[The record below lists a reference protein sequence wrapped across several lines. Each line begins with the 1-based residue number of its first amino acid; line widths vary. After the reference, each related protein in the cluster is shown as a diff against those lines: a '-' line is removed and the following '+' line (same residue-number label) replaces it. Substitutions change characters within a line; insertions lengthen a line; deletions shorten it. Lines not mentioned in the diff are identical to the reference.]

1 MKDYGYLI
9 GYKYIDDLE
18 IGLYIRDFLNMCS
31 ERKQLVREYKSLY
44 GIKTKYKRHH
54 NTDYNKAMGYLYM
67 FTRNQ
72 YITQKKVNSIS
83 NYMYCLAMIDENYLN
98 QKLYIISEEIAF
110 LNVNIKKLKPFF
122 REYKK
127 KNNIR
132 KIDINKT
139 LKFDGLIDANTS
151 IELNL
156 SKDEIQGVKKF
167 LSALNNG
174 MCSYMNCTL
183 LDKNT
188 MEKTKY

>member
-44 GIKTKYKRHH
+44 GIKTKYKRQH
-54 NTDYNKAMGYLYM
+54 NTDYDKAMGYLYM